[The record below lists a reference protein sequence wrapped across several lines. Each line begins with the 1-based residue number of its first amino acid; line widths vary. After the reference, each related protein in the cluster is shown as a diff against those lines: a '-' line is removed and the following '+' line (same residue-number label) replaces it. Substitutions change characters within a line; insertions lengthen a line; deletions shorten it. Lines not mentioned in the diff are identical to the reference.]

1 MLTSSVLLTAV
12 PNENRTEICVFG
24 KCFYCKETEPVCGDA
39 NNLLEGS
46 ILQLIPGSFSKYRS
60 PWQRTYKD
68 NQKTEWEEN
77 MNYCEYYTDNSLIFT
92 VQ

>member
-1 MLTSSVLLTAV
+1 MHSLSLTAV

-24 KCFYCKETEPVCGDA
+24 KCFYCKETEPVCGDE

-46 ILQLIPGSFSKYRS
+46 ILQLVPGTFSKYRS

-68 NQKTEWEEN
+68 NQKAEWEEN
-77 MNYCEYYTDNSLIFT
+77 MNYCEYYTDATHYF
-92 VQ
+92 